1 MKVLKVVGNIPTDA
15 SWKEAEGSSISE
27 LIATISTGVAIAT
40 VKAGKLKVFAKDEAG
55 KLKSL
60 CKELFTP
67 EHVEEAKHWLMRNF
81 NGVSI
86 MEVTEPN
93 IVYATQPAFDNHDK
107 EQAVKM

>member
-1 MKVLKVVGNIPTDA
+1 MKVLKVIGNVPTDA
-15 SWKEAEGSSISE
+15 SWKEAEGSSITE
-27 LIATISTGVAIAT
+27 LISTISTGVAIAT

-81 NGVSI
+81 SGVSI
-86 MEVTEPN
+86 MDIEKPQV
-93 IVYATQPAFDNHDK
+93 VYSVQPVFDHNDK